1 MFRVT
6 HNNLSYEINK
16 GVVEVSSYFEAIAQC
31 GDDDDLFVLYPS
43 SDKCFSLMV
52 KFSNTLEPTSDSDLK
67 ILDADFRDPDASPL
81 VLFELF
87 GLSYFLEFPRL
98 TDVCS
103 TYMRAGYLPL
113 RCLSNTESLEVSK
126 IRNFIDTQ
134 WKEEESPLVDD
145 VPFAESLKVSRTWN
159 FIDTQWKEEE
169 IPLVDDVPL
178 KARDDAIIGLVHLW
192 EPHEWIFDDTQFH
205 VGI

>member
-126 IRNFIDTQ
+126 IPNFIDTQ
-134 WKEEESPLVDD
+134 WKEEESPLVDLSRSRRALKSRG
-145 VPFAESLKVSRTWN
+145 PGTLLTLNGKRKKSPMMTHSSTWESDKRL
-159 FIDTQWKEEE
+159 
-169 IPLVDDVPL
+169 
-178 KARDDAIIGLVHLW
+178 
-192 EPHEWIFDDTQFH
+192 
-205 VGI
+205 